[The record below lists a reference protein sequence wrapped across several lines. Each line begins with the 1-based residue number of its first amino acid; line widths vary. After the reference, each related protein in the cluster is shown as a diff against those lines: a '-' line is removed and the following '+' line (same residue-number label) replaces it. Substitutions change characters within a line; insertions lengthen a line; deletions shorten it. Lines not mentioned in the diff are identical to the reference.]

1 MSVNVLSQGG
11 QINTSPIS
19 GAENLI
25 NKSEVINQQVNLPAT
40 EKQKS
45 SKDMNHGNEKNI
57 KEDHIKRAVDKL
69 NKFLQGEETHI
80 EYERHDK
87 LKNEFIIKIINNDTK
102 EVIKEIPPKKILDMV
117 AEMYKIAGIIVDE
130 KAW

>member
-11 QINTSPIS
+11 QINTSTIS
-19 GAENLI
+19 SNENFI

-45 SKDMNHGNEKNI
+45 LREMNHGNEK
-57 KEDHIKRAVDKL
+57 DIKRAVDKL
-69 NKFLQGEETHI
+69 NKFLQGEATHI

-87 LKNEFIIKIINNDTK
+87 FKNQFVIKIINNDTK
-102 EVIKEIPPKKILDMV
+102 EVIREIPPKKILDMV
-117 AEMYKIAGIIVDE
+117 AEMCKIAGIIVDE
-130 KAW
+130 KA

>member
-11 QINTSPIS
+11 QINTSTIS
-19 GAENLI
+19 SNENFI
-25 NKSEVINQQVNLPAT
+25 NKSEVINQQIDLPIT

-45 SKDMNHGNEKNI
+45 LREMNHGNEK
-57 KEDHIKRAVDKL
+57 DIKRAVDKL

-117 AEMYKIAGIIVDE
+117 AEMCKIAGIIVDE
-130 KAW
+130 KA

>member
-45 SKDMNHGNEKNI
+45 LREMNHGNEN
-57 KEDHIKRAVDKL
+57 DIKRAVDKL
-69 NKFLQGEETHI
+69 NKFLQGEATHI

-87 LKNEFIIKIINNDTK
+87 FKNQFVIKIINNDTK
-102 EVIKEIPPKKILDMV
+102 EVIREIPPKKILDMV
-117 AEMYKIAGIIVDE
+117 AEMCKIAGIIVNE
-130 KAW
+130 KA

>member
-11 QINTSPIS
+11 QINTSTIS
-19 GAENLI
+19 SNENFI

-45 SKDMNHGNEKNI
+45 LREMNHGNEK
-57 KEDHIKRAVDKL
+57 DIKRAVDKL
-69 NKFLQGEETHI
+69 NKFLQGEATHI

-87 LKNEFIIKIINNDTK
+87 FKNQFVIKIINNDTK
-102 EVIKEIPPKKILDMV
+102 EVIREIPPKKILDMV
-117 AEMYKIAGIIVDE
+117 AEMCKIAGIIVDE